1 LRREGFSAK
10 HLEYLAYGLPVL
22 VPSWRRNLELLRGS
36 VTYDEDT
43 FLSTIEGLRERAA
56 WQRVSDDGYAQAEA
70 LTWDRT
76 LAPLDDLLR
85 ESVPIRVVG

>member
-36 VTYDEDT
+36 VTYDEDCFASVVQSMSEQAT
-43 FLSTIEGLRERAA
+43 WRRA
-56 WQRVSDDGYAQAEA
+56 SDQAYAQAERLSWNETLRPLEA
-70 LTWDRT
+70 L
-76 LAPLDDLLR
+76 LD
-85 ESVPIRVVG
+85 G